1 MDHEKMDHSNV
12 FRYAINRK
20 QVYQKLIEDQRRDLK
35 EAKKMYGAAVVFWL
49 AAVFPFP
56 EARLYLLLMGAGAML
71 NGLVIAM
78 DRSNRNWFLHFLDY
92 EEWKEDQAERNKDHG
107 NRRDLL

>member
-1 MDHEKMDHSNV
+1 MDHSNL
-12 FRYAINRK
+12 FLYAINRK

-35 EAKKMYGAAVVFWL
+35 EAKKMYGAAAVFWL
-49 AAVFPFP
+49 AAVFLFP

-92 EEWKEDQAERNKDHG
+92 EDWKEHQAARFEGPRNRLDV
-107 NRRDLL
+107 L